1 LDKIEVVWEGMTR
14 KFKVNEGGESVG
26 SFEVDVK
33 IGRTVLMPGDLLRG
47 VERGNEANG
56 FGPTRPTP
64 QARQVLSRLQLRNMA
79 VVFESYKHPLITHE

>member
-1 LDKIEVVWEGMTR
+1 
-14 KFKVNEGGESVG
+14 
-26 SFEVDVK
+26 
-33 IGRTVLMPGDLLRG
+33 MPGDLLRG

-64 QARQVLSRLQLRNMA
+64 QARQVLSRLVLSRLQLRNMA

>member
-1 LDKIEVVWEGMTR
+1 
-14 KFKVNEGGESVG
+14 
-26 SFEVDVK
+26 
-33 IGRTVLMPGDLLRG
+33 MPGDLLRG